1 MLIVNYHG
9 ITATW
14 DEDDYGWHVDGSAEL
29 QKVFNDSI
37 PSEVYEVKTPYLQEG
52 AQGLALKGLQ
62 DRLGA
67 DEVTIITRTDPPEE
81 PDPAEGEDN

>member
-1 MLIVNYHG
+1 MLIIHYHG

-14 DEDDYGWHVDGSAEL
+14 DEDAYTWHVDGSAEL

-37 PSEVYEVKTPYLQEG
+37 PDEVHEVKTPFLQEG

-67 DEVTIITRTDPPEE
+67 DEVEIITRTDPPPE
-81 PDPAEGEDN
+81 PPTPEGEVN